1 MAFFSPLKLAD
12 VLPAV
17 RRLLK
22 ESKFKEA
29 ASLLKKARKKNLFAA
44 ELSLLSSQVHAGLG
58 DREAQ
63 YAALRHFMTEHPNDV
78 LHHLKVIHFLMQ
90 EGDDETAQVFLNEI
104 KCRFP
109 LSGFTHQSQAQLHC
123 RQHEYE
129 LAAAALLQK
138 QEVKMLD
145 DGDAKLIRLIRKGVA
160 GKPETNALQLLAH
173 PHVRHILL
181 RYAYERFESLGGDCE
196 FGFHQRRHGREPL
209 SLFRW
214 AGMPREKMIELF
226 KNQLQD
232 FASEDTA
239 ALKPNAPNL
248 EDGDSLEYYFHDRKY
263 EFYSHTNATKKN
275 VDFSHTEA
283 DILASIT
290 PHFTMLTRKLQDDL
304 AEAEKAFL
312 YKSRQ
317 NLSTAECIELHDAMC
332 TLGNNK
338 LLIVQLKQEGPAD
351 QADPTDPTD
360 QADQAVLEIIRPNLL
375 VGRVSAW
382 WGGGVSEYTHPVTK
396 EWDAL
401 IEQAYQHFLTHYP
414 DMEVV

>member
-1 MAFFSPLKLAD
+1 MAFFFSTPKLAV
-12 VLPAV
+12 VLQEV
-17 RRLLK
+17 RQLLK
-22 ESKFKEA
+22 ESQYKA
-29 ASLLKKARKKNLFAA
+29 AATLLKKAQKKNLYAA
-44 ELSLLSSQVHAGLG
+44 ELSLLWSQIHAGQG

-63 YAALRHFMTEHPNDV
+63 HVALNHFIAEHPNDV
-78 LHHLKVIHFLMQ
+78 LHHLKVVQFLMQ
-90 EGDDETAQVFLNEI
+90 EEDDETAQLFLNEI
-104 KCRFP
+104 KRRFP
-109 LSGFTHQSQAQLHC
+109 LSGFTHSSQALLHC
-123 RQHEYE
+123 QHQEYE
-129 LAAAALLQK
+129 LAAGALLQK
-138 QEVKMLD
+138 QEVKKLD
-145 DGDAKLIRLIRKGVA
+145 DSDITLIRRIRKGVA
-160 GKPETNALQLLAH
+160 GKPEANALQLLAH

-181 RYAYERFESLGGDCE
+181 RYSFERFESLGGDCE

-209 SLFRW
+209 GLFRW

-239 ALKPNAPNL
+239 ALKPNAPDL

-283 DILASIT
+283 EILEGIR
-290 PHFTMLTRKLQDDL
+290 PHFFMLARKLQEDL

-317 NLSTAECIELHDAMC
+317 NLSAAECIELHDAMC
-332 TLGNNK
+332 TIGNNK
-338 LLIVQLKQEGPAD
+338 LLIIQLKQAG
-351 QADPTDPTD
+351 QADF
-360 QADQAVLEIIRPNLL
+360 EIIRPHLL

-382 WGGGVSEYTHPVTK
+382 WGGGISEYGHPVTK
-396 EWDAL
+396 EWDDL

-414 DMEVV
+414 EMEVL